1 MNGTINV
8 LAVDEGENTNVSIK
22 CDLHDISGMDKFN
35 LLHGICQSLHLDE
48 RDAEIFAVMFRA
60 GVFNN
65 TQEVEEVSELESA
78 VEKLVSKI
86 LGGVDG
92 ESRRK

>member
-8 LAVDEGENTNVSIK
+8 LAADEGGTTNVSIK
-22 CDLHDISGMDKFN
+22 CDLQDISVMDKFN
-35 LLHGICQSLHLDE
+35 LLHGICRSLSLDA
-48 RDAEIFAVMFRA
+48 RDAEIFAIMFRA

-78 VEKLVSKI
+78 VDRLLSKI
-86 LGGVDG
+86 LGGDV
-92 ESRRK
+92 R